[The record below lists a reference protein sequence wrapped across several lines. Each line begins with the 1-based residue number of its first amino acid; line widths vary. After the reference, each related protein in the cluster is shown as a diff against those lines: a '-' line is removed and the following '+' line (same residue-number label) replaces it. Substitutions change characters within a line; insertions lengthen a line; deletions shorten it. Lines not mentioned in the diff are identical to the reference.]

1 VAKPLRAAPGLAAR
15 GGTAVAPRHKDAPC
29 LTGRPAPCPHAS
41 VRSRPPS
48 PFRQR
53 RCCPEHRAV
62 APRRHPHP
70 PGPRRLD
77 PSSEPPGGGLPC
89 HGLPHP
95 PRRLAA
101 RPPPSGPRLPAP
113 HCAPRGSPRLGS
125 VSASSRLSPRS
136 RHASSAPAPASH
148 PTTLI
153 LSPSRSRASLPL
165 CRHCASH
172 AIAPHAPFATALM
185 RPASPLSGAFILE
198 SSRAKKHPRASAL
211 LPLPPLPPRRG
222 PHRR

>member
-1 VAKPLRAAPGLAAR
+1 VASHA
-15 GGTAVAPRHKDAPC
+15 TTS
-29 LTGRPAPCPHAS
+29 LT
-41 VRSRPPS
+41 
-48 PFRQR
+48 
-53 RCCPEHRAV
+53 
-62 APRRHPHP
+62 
-70 PGPRRLD
+70 
-77 PSSEPPGGGLPC
+77 
-89 HGLPHP
+89 
-95 PRRLAA
+95 RLAA
-101 RPPPSGPRLPAP
+101 SRPVLLPPDLAFPLLIAP
-113 HCAPRGSPRLGS
+113 LTAPPRLGS
-125 VSASSRLSPRS
+125 VPASSRLSPRS

-153 LSPSRSRASLPL
+153 LSPSRSRASLLL